1 MDVLLG
7 WWNIPVVR
15 RTVISILAVVVAWLL
30 YLLVR
35 RIHRKNNL
43 KRAAAGDE
51 RAQVTSVQAVIYDT
65 IKVSIF
71 AILILTILQVNGVNV
86 TSLVAGLGVA
96 SAVIGLALQ
105 DFLKDIIMGVH
116 IMMDDFYQIG
126 DLVQIGEEEGIIEN
140 FNLRTT
146 KIRSIMDGD
155 MISICNRNLDRI
167 IKTSTEVYIHQPMP
181 YDIPSDRAEAVM
193 NEIADRAAE
202 VDGVVSGKMLGLNAF
217 NNSSIDYLLK
227 IEIEKPELKLRTR
240 RDVLAMIRRV
250 YEAEGIH
257 VPFDQLDVHVK
268 EPVKM

>member
-35 RIHRKNNL
+35 KIHRKKNL

-126 DLVQIGEEEGIIEN
+126 DLVQIGEEE
-140 FNLRTT
+140 
-146 KIRSIMDGD
+146 
-155 MISICNRNLDRI
+155 
-167 IKTSTEVYIHQPMP
+167 
-181 YDIPSDRAEAVM
+181 
-193 NEIADRAAE
+193 
-202 VDGVVSGKMLGLNAF
+202 
-217 NNSSIDYLLK
+217 
-227 IEIEKPELKLRTR
+227 
-240 RDVLAMIRRV
+240 
-250 YEAEGIH
+250 
-257 VPFDQLDVHVK
+257 
-268 EPVKM
+268 